1 MPVKNEEL
9 NLPHSLASVASWA
22 DRVYVVDSGSTD
34 RTREIARDMGG
45 TVIDRPWL
53 GYARQKNWCLDNL
66 PIDTD
71 WILFLDADETILPDL
86 RDQLLAVAARPA
98 DQVHENGFYLNR
110 YFVFLGKRIRH
121 CGFYPSWNLRFFKRG
136 TARYEEREVHEHMIV
151 NGPEGYLKGHMEH
164 DDRRGLEVYMDKHNK
179 YSTMEAHETI
189 RHMQALRDARR
200 RAPGDTPPKSALDA
214 RLMGT
219 PLQRRRW
226 VKHVLYPRLPARWLL
241 RFLFMYVLRLGFLDG
256 LTGLRFCLFMS
267 AYELLID
274 LKIIDMRRT
283 GAGLP
288 AAEGV
293 TAPLQPPH
301 GGSDAP
307 PEPPGTARQAPPAG
321 PSVRHTPG

>member
-1 MPVKNEEL
+1 
-9 NLPHSLASVASWA
+9 
-22 DRVYVVDSGSTD
+22 
-34 RTREIARDMGG
+34 
-45 TVIDRPWL
+45 
-53 GYARQKNWCLDNL
+53 
-66 PIDTD
+66 
-71 WILFLDADETILPDL
+71 
-86 RDQLLAVAARPA
+86 
-98 DQVHENGFYLNR
+98 
-110 YFVFLGKRIRH
+110 
-121 CGFYPSWNLRFFKRG
+121 
-136 TARYEEREVHEHMIV
+136 MIV

-164 DDRRGLEVYMDKHNK
+164 DARRGLGVYMDKHNK

-293 TAPLQPPH
+293 HGAAPTP
-301 GGSDAP
+301 
-307 PEPPGTARQAPPAG
+307 ARRIRRTTRPAG
-321 PSVRHTPG
+321 YSPASSSRRTVRAPYAGLIGCSRTTPRPRASLSKNTRLNVVSWSGSSRAKQSSPDDADTPGLNTTMSPST